1 MKIMKN
7 RILLFILAVVLPVIS
22 SCSDYLDKRPDDQL
36 DIETAFESSGNLYR
50 WLAYIYDGIPQ
61 FYADSN
67 WDMIGKDATI
77 PDAWISVGNVVCN
90 YQTGNWTPSDNQI
103 INFWRD
109 FPKRI
114 RNAYLFIENAHPLT
128 DVSLKDINI
137 MKAECRFLIAY
148 FHSLMVMTYGAVP
161 IIEEAAPTTNAED
174 LMLKQRP
181 FYEVVDWCAEELEE
195 VSKQLPLTYT
205 DQANDY
211 GRATSLWAL
220 AIRARLLTFAASPL
234 VNGNPDMAGVV
245 NCDGEQI
252 FTSQEDPYRWKLAAD
267 ANLELIEAAEANG
280 YELYE
285 APSVGGEADPYM
297 SYFGALM
304 LRRNQGNNEIIMP
317 RTEDG
322 AGWLDRKSAPRSI
335 IGEAGVIGVTQDL
348 VDAFFM
354 ANGKVAITGH
364 NTDGSPIINEDSG
377 YTEAEFGKAPG
388 PDDFS
393 SEAMLAKTKYFYND
407 STGFSSD
414 GKEEHVIT
422 AKGTYKMYCNR
433 EPRFYISVMF
443 NESFNWAKTH
453 KDIDEANPADKKYVN
468 FFVRQEDGK
477 AGSDYPSAGY
487 LMKKRIA
494 PDYCGNSSSGE
505 FNNRHGVI
513 YRLAEAYL
521 AYAESLYEFS
531 ISGAEGAS
539 YESEKPVITE
549 YLNKIR
555 RRAGIPEYGPTELGD
570 LDAAAAAAGVTV
582 RDLIRRE
589 RRIELN
595 CENGMSWNDLR
606 RWRLAATELNGTFYG
621 MNMDAST
628 REDFYVRTAYQTR
641 VFKSYWWPVPQD
653 DIDRNPNLRQLPG
666 W

>member
-7 RILLFILAVVLPVIS
+7 RIILIMLAVVLPFFS

-36 DIETAFESSGNLYR
+36 DITTAFESSGNLTR
-50 WLAYIYDGIPQ
+50 WLAYLYDGIPQ

-103 INFWRD
+103 IGFWRD

-128 DVSLKDINI
+128 DVSQKDIDI

-148 FHSLMVMTYGAVP
+148 YHSLMVMTYGAVP
-161 IIEEAAPTTNAED
+161 IIKEAAPTTNAED
-174 LMLKQRP
+174 LYLKQRP
-181 FYEVVDWCAEELEE
+181 FYEVVDWCDEEFQA
-195 VSKQLPLTYT
+195 VADQLPLTYT

-220 AIRARLLTFAASPL
+220 AMRARLLTFAASPL

-252 FTSQEDPYRWKLAAD
+252 FTSEFDPYRWERAAD
-267 ANLELIEAAEANG
+267 ANMDLITKAEENG
-280 YELYE
+280 YALYE
-285 APSVGGEADPYM
+285 APSVDGEPDPYM

-304 LRRNQGNNEIIMP
+304 LRRNQGNYEIIMP

-322 AGWLDRKSAPRSI
+322 AGWLDLKSAPRSI
-335 IGEAGVIGVTQDL
+335 VGQAGVIGVTQDL

-354 ANGKVAITGH
+354 NNGKVAITGH
-364 NTDGSPIINEDSG
+364 NADGSPKINSDSG
-377 YTEAEFGKAPG
+377 Y
-388 PDDFS
+388 
-393 SEAMLAKTKYFYND
+393 SEEGYSTSDMTAKTKYFYND
-407 STGFSSD
+407 PNGYSGDSKKD
-414 GKEEHVIT
+414 HIIT
-422 AKGTYKMYCNR
+422 EADTYNMYCNR
-433 EPRFYISVMF
+433 EPRFYISVMY

-453 KDIDEANPADKKYVN
+453 KDKTEANPAEKKYAN

-494 PDYCGNSSSGE
+494 PDYCGSSSSGE
-505 FNNRHGVI
+505 FNKRHGVI

-531 ISGAEGAS
+531 DATGANNMDE
-539 YESEKPVITE
+539 VTE
-549 YLNKIR
+549 YINKIR
-555 RRAGIPEYGPTELGD
+555 RRAGIPEYGSAELGT
-570 LDAAAAAAGVTV
+570 LQAAAESAGITV

-595 CENGMSWNDLR
+595 CENGMSWQDLR
-606 RWRLAATELNGTFYG
+606 RWKLAETELNGKFYG
-621 MNMDAST
+621 MNMDAAT
-628 REDFYVRTAYQTR
+628 REAFYVRTAYQTR

>member
-1 MKIMKN
+1 MKN
-7 RILLFILAVVLPVIS
+7 KILLLVLAAVLPVFS

-36 DIETAFESSGNLYR
+36 DIETAFESSRNLTR

-103 INFWRD
+103 IGFWRD

-128 DVSLKDINI
+128 DVSQKDIDI
-137 MKAECRFLIAY
+137 MKAECRFFIAY
-148 FHSLMVMTYGAVP
+148 YHSLMVMTYGAVP
-161 IIEEAAPTTNAED
+161 IIREAAPTTNAED
-174 LMLKQRP
+174 LYLKQEP
-181 FYEVVDWCAEELEE
+181 FYDVVDWCDEEFQA
-195 VSKQLPLTYT
+195 VAKQLPLTYT

-220 AIRARLLTFAASPL
+220 AMRARLLTFAASPL
-234 VNGNPDMAGVV
+234 VNGNPDMADVV
-245 NCDGEQI
+245 NCDGEKI
-252 FTSQEDPYRWKLAAD
+252 FTAEYDKYRWELAAQ
-267 ANLELIEAAEANG
+267 ANKDLIDAAEENG
-280 YELYE
+280 YALYE
-285 APSVGGEADPYM
+285 AEKVDGENDPYM

-304 LRRNQGNNEIIMP
+304 LRRNQGNYEIIMP

-322 AGWLDRKSAPRSI
+322 AGWLDLKSAPRSI
-335 IGEAGVIGVTQDL
+335 VGQAGVIGVTQDL

-354 ANGKVAITGH
+354 NNGKVAITGH
-364 NTDGSPIINEDSG
+364 NDNGSPIINENSG
-377 YTEAEFGKAPG
+377 YTEADFGTAPDANDYSAA
-388 PDDFS
+388 P
-393 SEAMLAKTKYFYND
+393 MLAKTNYFYND
-407 STGFSSD
+407 STGFSGD
-414 GKEEHVIT
+414 GKKEHVIT
-422 AKGTYKMYCNR
+422 AKGTYNMYCNR

-453 KDIDEANPADKKYVN
+453 KDVDEANPSQKKYVN

-494 PDYCGNSSSGE
+494 PDYCGSSSSGE
-505 FNNRHGVI
+505 FNKRHGII

-521 AYAESLYEFS
+521 AYAECLYEYDYQ
-531 ISGAEGAS
+531 AYKTE
-539 YESEKPVITE
+539 ITE

-555 RRAGIPEYGPTELGD
+555 RRAGIPEYGSAGLGD
-570 LDAAAAAAGVTV
+570 LDAAAAEAGVTV
-582 RDLIRRE
+582 QDLIRRE

-595 CENGMSWNDLR
+595 CENGMSWQDLR
-606 RWRLAATELNGTFYG
+606 RWKLAEKELNGKFYG
-621 MNMDAST
+621 MNMDAAT
-628 REDFYVRTAYQTR
+628 REDFYQRTEYQTR

>member
-1 MKIMKN
+1 MKN
-7 RILLFILAVVLPVIS
+7 KILLFVLAAVLPVFS

-36 DIETAFESSGNLYR
+36 DIETAFESSRNLTR

-67 WDMIGKDATI
+67 WDMIGKDSTV
-77 PDAWISVGNVVCN
+77 PSAWLGVGNVVTN
-90 YQTGNWTPSDNQI
+90 YQTGSWTASDNQI
-103 INFWRD
+103 IGFWRD

-114 RNAYLFIENAHPLT
+114 RNAYLFIEKAHPLT
-128 DVSLKDINI
+128 DVSQKDIDG

-161 IIEEAAPTTNAED
+161 LITEAAPTTNAED
-174 LMLKQRP
+174 LYLKQEP
-181 FYEVVDWCAEELEE
+181 FYTVVDWCAEEFEE
-195 VSKQLPLTYT
+195 VAKQLPLTYT

-220 AIRARLLTFAASPL
+220 AMRARLLTFAASPL

-245 NCDGEQI
+245 NCDGEPI
-252 FTSQEDPYRWKLAAD
+252 FTSEYDKYRWELAAS
-267 ANLELIEAAEANG
+267 ANKELIDAAEENG
-280 YELYE
+280 YALYE
-285 APSVGGEADPYM
+285 ADKVDGENDPYM

-304 LRRNQGNNEIIMP
+304 LRRNQGNYEIIMP

-322 AGWLDRKSAPRSI
+322 AGWLDRKAAPKSI
-335 IGEAGVIGVTQDL
+335 IGQAGVIGVTQDL

-354 ANGKVAITGH
+354 ANGKVAISGH
-364 NTDGSPIINEDSG
+364 NADGSPIIPDNGSG
-377 YTEAEFGKAPG
+377 YTEAAFGEAPQAS
-388 PDDFS
+388 DYSTAD
-393 SEAMLAKTKYFYND
+393 MTAKTNYFYND
-407 STGFSSD
+407 PNGYSGD
-414 GKEEHVIT
+414 GKKDHIIT
-422 AKGTYKMYCNR
+422 EAGTYNMYCNR
-433 EPRFYISVMF
+433 EPRFYISVMY

-453 KDIDEANPADKKYVN
+453 KDKDEMVPEPKYVN
-468 FFVRQEDGK
+468 FFNGQEDG
-477 AGSDYPSAGY
+477 APGSDYPAAGY

-494 PDYCGNSSSGE
+494 PDYCGSSSSGE

-521 AYAESLYEFS
+521 AYAECLYEFDYEANK
-531 ISGAEGAS
+531 AE
-539 YESEKPVITE
+539 ITE

-555 RRAGIPEYGPTELGD
+555 RRAGIPEYGSAELGD
-570 LDAAAAAAGVTV
+570 LDAAAAEAGVTV
-582 RDLIRRE
+582 QDLIRRE

-595 CENGMSWNDLR
+595 CEGGLSWQDLR
-606 RWRLAATELNGTFYG
+606 RWKLAETELDGQFYG
-621 MNMDAST
+621 MNMLAT
-628 REDFYVRTAYQTR
+628 TPEEFYVRTSYQTR